1 MCLMSC
7 EWKSWK
13 IIKIQKMTKES
24 ISNHLLELRTRL
36 LKVIILFGILVIV
49 GIPFASEI
57 YSFVASPLMSVLPSE
72 SSMIATGVSSPFMAP
87 IKLTL
92 FVALL
97 LSMPYFFYQMW
108 LFMSPGLYKN
118 ERAFTGPLMLST
130 VILFFSGAAFAFF
143 VVCPI
148 IFKFFIAMAPESIR
162 VMTDINQYLSFV
174 FKLIF
179 AFGVAFEIPIATI
192 LIVKNGIMSKESLV
206 RARPY
211 LIILFL
217 IVGML
222 LTPPDV
228 FSQLFLAIPM
238 WILFEVGI
246 LFARKK

>member
-1 MCLMSC
+1 
-7 EWKSWK
+7 
-13 IIKIQKMTKES
+13 MTKDS
-24 ISNHLLELRTRL
+24 ISDHLLELRSRL
-36 LKVIILFGILVIV
+36 LKVILLFAVFSVL

-57 YSFVASPLMSVLPSE
+57 YLFVSAPLIELLPDGST
-72 SSMIATGVSSPFMAP
+72 MIATEVASPFMAP
-87 IKLTL
+87 IKLVL
-92 FVALL
+92 YIALMF
-97 LSMPYFFYQMW
+97 SMPWLFYQTWM
-108 LFMSPGLYKN
+108 FMSPGLYKN

-148 IFKFFIAMAPESIR
+148 IFKFFIGLAPESIR
-162 VMTDINQYLSFV
+162 VMTDLNQYLSFV

-192 LIVKNGIMSKESLV
+192 LIVKNGIVSKESLV
-206 RARPY
+206 KARPY

-217 IVGML
+217 IIGML

-228 FSQLFLAIPM
+228 FSQLFLAMPM

>member
-1 MCLMSC
+1 
-7 EWKSWK
+7 
-13 IIKIQKMTKES
+13 MTKDS
-24 ISNHLLELRTRL
+24 ISDHLLELRSRL
-36 LKVIILFGILVIV
+36 LKVIFLFVIFSV
-49 GIPFASEI
+49 LGIPFASEI
-57 YSFVASPLMSVLPSE
+57 YLFVSAPLIELLPDGST
-72 SSMIATGVSSPFMAP
+72 MIATEVASPFMAP
-87 IKLTL
+87 IKLVL
-92 FVALL
+92 YIALMF
-97 LSMPYFFYQMW
+97 SMPWLFYQAWM
-108 LFMSPGLYKN
+108 FMSPGLYKN

-206 RARPY
+206 KARPY

>member
-1 MCLMSC
+1 
-7 EWKSWK
+7 
-13 IIKIQKMTKES
+13 MTKDS
-24 ISNHLLELRTRL
+24 ISDHLLELRSRL
-36 LKVIILFGILVIV
+36 LKVIFLFAIFSVL

-57 YSFVASPLMSVLPSE
+57 YLFVSAPLIELLPDG
-72 SSMIATGVSSPFMAP
+72 SSMIATEVASPFMAP
-87 IKLTL
+87 IKLVL
-92 FVALL
+92 YIALMF
-97 LSMPYFFYQMW
+97 SMPWLFYQTWM
-108 LFMSPGLYKN
+108 FMSPGLYKN

-206 RARPY
+206 KARPY

>member
-1 MCLMSC
+1 
-7 EWKSWK
+7 
-13 IIKIQKMTKES
+13 MTKDS
-24 ISNHLLELRTRL
+24 ISDHLLELRSRL
-36 LKVIILFGILVIV
+36 LKVICLFIIFSVL

-57 YSFVASPLMSVLPSE
+57 YLFVSAPLIELLPDGST
-72 SSMIATGVSSPFMAP
+72 MIATEVASPFMAP
-87 IKLTL
+87 IKLVL
-92 FVALL
+92 YIALMF
-97 LSMPYFFYQMW
+97 SMPWLFYQTWM
-108 LFMSPGLYKN
+108 FMSPGLYKN

-192 LIVKNGIMSKESLV
+192 LIVKNGIVSKESLV
-206 RARPY
+206 KARPY

-217 IVGML
+217 IIGML

-228 FSQLFLAIPM
+228 FSQLFLAMPM

>member
-1 MCLMSC
+1 MA
-7 EWKSWK
+7 KD
-13 IIKIQKMTKES
+13 S
-24 ISNHLLELRTRL
+24 ISDHLLELRSRL
-36 LKVIILFGILVIV
+36 LKVILLFAVFSIL

-57 YSFVASPLMSVLPSE
+57 YLFVSAPLIELLPDGST
-72 SSMIATGVSSPFMAP
+72 MIATEVASPFMAP
-87 IKLTL
+87 IKLVL
-92 FVALL
+92 YIALMF
-97 LSMPYFFYQMW
+97 SMPWLFYQTWM
-108 LFMSPGLYKN
+108 FMSPGLYKN

-206 RARPY
+206 KARPY